1 MKAVYISEPGGPEV
15 LEIRDVPAPV
25 PGPGEVLI
33 DVVAAGLN
41 RADVQQR
48 RGFYPPPPGASEVP
62 GLEVSGR
69 IAAFGPK
76 VSKPFSVGDKVVALL
91 AGGGYAQQVAV
102 PAEQVLR
109 LPDGV
114 DLVTAAALPE
124 VAATVYSNLIMT
136 AQLQPGETV
145 LIHGATGG
153 IGTMAI
159 QLAKAYGATVA
170 ATAGTAEKVST
181 AKAFLGADI
190 AINYA
195 EEDFPASLKAQNGGK
210 GADVILDVVGAK
222 YLRQNVEALA
232 DYGRLVVIGLQG
244 GTKGELDLGQLL
256 SKRAAII
263 GTALRPRPVAEK
275 GVIMNA
281 VRESVWPML
290 ADGRIKPFVAK
301 SFPLAQVREAHEYF
315 DSGEHMGKVLL
326 VF

>member
-15 LEIRDVPAPV
+15 LEVRDVDAPV
-25 PGPGEVLI
+25 PGQGEVLI

-48 RGFYPPPPGASEVP
+48 RGFYAPPPGASEIP

-69 IAAFGPK
+69 ISGFGPG

-109 LPDGV
+109 VPDGV
-114 DLVTAAALPE
+114 DLVTAASLPE

-159 QLAKAYGATVA
+159 QLAKAFGAKVA
-170 ATAGTAEKVST
+170 ATAGTDEKVGT

-190 AINYA
+190 AINYK
-195 EEDFPASLKAQNGGK
+195 EEDFPESLRRQNEGK

-222 YLRQNVEALA
+222 YLSRNVDALA

-244 GTKGELDLGQLL
+244 GTKGELDLGLL
-256 SKRAAII
+256 LKKRAAVVA
-263 GTALRPRPVAEK
+263 TALRPRPVAEK
-275 GVIMNA
+275 GAIMSA
-281 VRESVWPML
+281 VRDAVWPL
-290 ADGRIKPFVAK
+290 IVDGRIRPLVAK
-301 SFPLAQVREAHEYF
+301 TFPLDQVSAAHSYF
-315 DSGEHMGKVLL
+315 DSGDHVGKVLL
-326 VF
+326 VM